1 MHILIGIITFIVLS
15 VVTALWIKNK
25 TKMKSSDPETIG
37 FWIVFAMLIVIFS
50 AIWPITWS
58 LIIAGVVIYFIVNY
72 AQRFI
77 DKRKNK
83 ENKDV

>member
-1 MHILIGIITFIVLS
+1 MHILMGIITFIVLS

-37 FWIVFAMLIVIFS
+37 FWIVIAILIAIFS
-50 AIWPITWS
+50 AVWPLTWS
-58 LIIAGVVIYFIVNY
+58 LIIAGVLIYFIVNY